1 MKIEKRKKKL
11 LSWCSA
17 QHGLPVAGMFGISAT
32 ILYDIADRNDTAAW
46 LAEKRK

>member
-1 MKIEKRKKKL
+1 M

-32 ILYDIADRNDTAAW
+32 LLYDIPDFNDNDTAA
-46 LAEKRK
+46 